1 MSKIKEARRPTL
13 AVIEENALPEIYV
26 TPEIETQTPRKLLDE
41 NDNVYSHLNLLK
53 EKTAKLNL
61 STRRPSYVTWK
72 NECIEDSGRGIKAR
86 LPSVRGED
94 SVNGNELTLNKR
106 IDNIDGALV
115 WIKQELLAMR
125 TQDQDIARKL
135 LSLRHEMNAL
145 KLQWSCDEH
154 KEMLEEAQCDL
165 EEMHELQDICDT
177 PLDSVQPHQLKQ
189 IGVTKMNLNARRFS
203 IL

>member
-26 TPEIETQTPRKLLDE
+26 TPEIETETPRKLLDE

-61 STRRPSYVTWK
+61 STRRPSYVTWR
-72 NECIEDSGRGIKAR
+72 NECIVDSGRGIKAR

-94 SVNGNELTLNKR
+94 SVNGNELTLDKR

-115 WIKQELLAMR
+115 WIKQELVSTR
-125 TQDQDIARKL
+125 QSRP
-135 LSLRHEMNAL
+135 
-145 KLQWSCDEH
+145 CF
-154 KEMLEEAQCDL
+154 
-165 EEMHELQDICDT
+165 
-177 PLDSVQPHQLKQ
+177 
-189 IGVTKMNLNARRFS
+189 LNANENRSTWSKVCF
-203 IL
+203 LHVL

>member
-26 TPEIETQTPRKLLDE
+26 TPEIETETPRKLLDE

-53 EKTAKLNL
+53 EKTVKLNL
-61 STRRPSYVTWK
+61 STRRPSYVTWR
-72 NECIEDSGRGIKAR
+72 NECIVDSGRGIKAR

-94 SVNGNELTLNKR
+94 SVNGNELTLDKR

-135 LSLRHEMNAL
+135 LSLRQEMNAL
-145 KLQWSCDEH
+145 RLQWSCDEH

-189 IGVTKMNLNARRFS
+189 IGVTKMNLNTRRFS

>member
-1 MSKIKEARRPTL
+1 MTIYSFL
-13 AVIEENALPEIYV
+13 IEILP
-26 TPEIETQTPRKLLDE
+26 
-41 NDNVYSHLNLLK
+41 
-53 EKTAKLNL
+53 L
-61 STRRPSYVTWK
+61 SF
-72 NECIEDSGRGIKAR
+72 
-86 LPSVRGED
+86 
-94 SVNGNELTLNKR
+94 
-106 IDNIDGALV
+106 
-115 WIKQELLAMR
+115 QLAMR

-135 LSLRHEMNAL
+135 LSLRQEMNAL

-177 PLDSVQPHQLKQ
+177 PLDSGQPYQLKQ

>member
-26 TPEIETQTPRKLLDE
+26 TPEKETETPRKLLDE

-61 STRRPSYVTWK
+61 STRRPSYVTWR
-72 NECIEDSGRGIKAR
+72 NECIVDSGRGIKAR

-94 SVNGNELTLNKR
+94 SVNGNELTLDKR

-115 WIKQELLAMR
+115 WIKQELVSTR
-125 TQDQDIARKL
+125 Q
-135 LSLRHEMNAL
+135 SPP
-145 KLQWSCDEH
+145 CF
-154 KEMLEEAQCDL
+154 
-165 EEMHELQDICDT
+165 
-177 PLDSVQPHQLKQ
+177 
-189 IGVTKMNLNARRFS
+189 LNANEFRSKWTKVCF
-203 IL
+203 LHVL